1 MWSVSMSRLPAH
13 PNLFRGSSA
22 FSRAIAAEQ
31 VSQRMLR
38 IASRELTRC

>member
-13 PNLFRGSSA
+13 PEPLSRLVA

-31 VSQRMLR
+31 VSQRMP
-38 IASRELTRC
+38 ASRAGS